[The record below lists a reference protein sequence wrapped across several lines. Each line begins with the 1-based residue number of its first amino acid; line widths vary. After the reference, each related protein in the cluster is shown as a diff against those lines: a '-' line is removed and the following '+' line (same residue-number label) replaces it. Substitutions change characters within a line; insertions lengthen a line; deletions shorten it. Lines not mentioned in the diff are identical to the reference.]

1 MAHIRLENGRK
12 ALVLGCGTS
21 GAAAARF
28 LHSRGWQTTIVD
40 TAANPSGLKLFE
52 SDASK
57 PQFVCS
63 DFNVSLLSDGM
74 DLLVLSPGLSPEFSK
89 AAALVTAAREQGAEV
104 VGEIELFARELK
116 RLEKYRAYK
125 PVVIGITGTNGKTT
139 TTVLTSKMAAASRS
153 TVVGGQ
159 HRPERSDG
167 T

>member
-28 LHSRGWQTTIVD
+28 LHSRGWLTTIVD

-63 DFNVSLLSDGM
+63 DFNVSLLSDGI
-74 DLLVLSPGLSPEFSK
+74 DLLVLSP
-89 AAALVTAAREQGAEV
+89 VC
-104 VGEIELFARELK
+104 
-116 RLEKYRAYK
+116 RLNFPRR
-125 PVVIGITGTNGKTT
+125 
-139 TTVLTSKMAAASRS
+139 LRL
-153 TVVGGQ
+153 
-159 HRPERSDG
+159 
-167 T
+167 

>member
-63 DFNVSLLSDGM
+63 DFNVSLLSDGI

-89 AAALVTAAREQGAEV
+89 AAALVTAAQEQGAEV

-116 RLEKYRAYK
+116 RLEK
-125 PVVIGITGTNGKTT
+125 
-139 TTVLTSKMAAASRS
+139 
-153 TVVGGQ
+153 
-159 HRPERSDG
+159 
-167 T
+167 

>member
-89 AAALVTAAREQGAEV
+89 AAALVSAAREQGAEV
-104 VGEIELFARELK
+104 VGEIELSRENSSVWKIPCLQARRNRHHRHQRKNDDDRFDEQNGGRKSL
-116 RLEKYRAYK
+116 YR
-125 PVVIGITGTNGKTT
+125 G
-139 TTVLTSKMAAASRS
+139 
-153 TVVGGQ
+153 GGQ
-159 HRPERSDG
+159 HRSERSDG
-167 T
+167 A